1 MESRVRLEEALNTV
15 ASLDEIIS
23 PIYQPC
29 IEAIS
34 GTLVYQ
40 VNLDTNFEDKNAYV
54 TGVSKYIEEASR
66 HAELVSVLLA

>member
-1 MESRVRLEEALNTV
+1 MENRVRLEEALNTV

-23 PIYQPC
+23 PDYQPC
-29 IEAIS
+29 VEAIS

-54 TGVSKYIEEASR
+54 TGVSKYIEEAAR
-66 HAELVSVLLA
+66 HAELVINH